1 MEEAGRMGKPL
12 RLLAQ
17 DQDDVPVI
25 SALVQ
30 DAVVRPAEV
39 CLDARARRFVVLMNR
54 FRWEEADEEP
64 RRVRTALRI
73 EGVMKAA
80 RKGWPAAADK
90 DAVLE
95 LLALT
100 VTPGEEGAATLELDF
115 AGPAAVR
122 LDVEC
127 IEVLL
132 EDLTEPWPARA
143 KPVHKA

>member
-1 MEEAGRMGKPL
+1 MVKSL

-17 DQDDVPVI
+17 DSEDVPVI

-30 DAVVRPAEV
+30 DAVVRPSEV
-39 CLDARARRFVVLMNR
+39 HLDPKQRRFVLLMNR
-54 FRWEEADEEP
+54 FRWEEVEQEP

-73 EGVMKAA
+73 EGVLKAA
-80 RKGWPAAADK
+80 RKGWPARADQE
-90 DAVLE
+90 AVLE

-100 VTPGEEGAATLELDF
+100 VTPGEDGAATIDLDF

-127 IEVLL
+127 VEIAL
-132 EDLTEPWPARA
+132 EDLTDPWPARA
-143 KPVHKA
+143 TPAHKA

>member
-1 MEEAGRMGKPL
+1 MSKPL

-17 DQDDVPVI
+17 DSDDVPVI

-30 DAVVRPAEV
+30 DAVVRPSEV
-39 CLDARARRFVVLMNR
+39 CLDQKHRRFVLLMNR
-54 FRWEEADEEP
+54 FRWEEAATEP

-80 RKGWPAAADK
+80 RKGWPAATDQ

-95 LLALT
+95 LLAVT
-100 VTPGEEGAATLELDF
+100 VTPGEDGAATLDLDF
-115 AGPAAVR
+115 AGPAAIR
-122 LDVEC
+122 LEVEC
-127 IEVLL
+127 VEIAL
-132 EDLTEPWPARA
+132 EDLTESWPARA

>member
-1 MEEAGRMGKPL
+1 MSKPL

-17 DQDDVPVI
+17 DCDDVPVI

-30 DAVVRPAEV
+30 DAVVRPSEV
-39 CLDARARRFVVLMNR
+39 CLDRKHRRFVLLMNR
-54 FRWEEADEEP
+54 FRWEEAETEP

-73 EGVMKAA
+73 ESVLKAA
-80 RKGWPAAADK
+80 RKGWPAAADQ

-95 LLALT
+95 LLAVT
-100 VTPGEEGAATLELDF
+100 VTPGEQGAATLDLDF

-122 LDVEC
+122 LEVEC
-127 IEVLL
+127 VEIAL

-143 KPVHKA
+143 KPVHQA

>member
-1 MEEAGRMGKPL
+1 MSKPL

-17 DQDDVPVI
+17 DSDDVPVI

-30 DAVVRPAEV
+30 DAVVRPSEV
-39 CLDARARRFVVLMNR
+39 SLDAKQRRFVLLMNR
-54 FRWEEADEEP
+54 FRWEEAEQEP

-80 RKGWPAAADK
+80 RKGWPASADQ

-95 LLALT
+95 LLAVT
-100 VTPGEEGAATLELDF
+100 VTPGEDGAATLDLDF

-127 IEVLL
+127 VEIAL
-132 EDLTEPWPARA
+132 EDLTDPWPARA
-143 KPVHKA
+143 KPAHDA

>member
-1 MEEAGRMGKPL
+1 MSKPL

-17 DQDDVPVI
+17 DSDDVPVI

-30 DAVVRPAEV
+30 DAVVRPSEV
-39 CLDARARRFVVLMNR
+39 SLDAKQRRFVLLMNR
-54 FRWEEADEEP
+54 FRWEEAEQEP

-80 RKGWPAAADK
+80 RKGWPASADQ

-95 LLALT
+95 LLAVT
-100 VTPGEEGAATLELDF
+100 VTPGEDGAATLDLDF
-115 AGPAAVR
+115 AGAAAVR

-127 IEVLL
+127 VEIAL
-132 EDLTEPWPARA
+132 EDLTDPWPARA
-143 KPVHKA
+143 KPAHDA

>member
-1 MEEAGRMGKPL
+1 MSKPL

-39 CLDARARRFVVLMNR
+39 CLDARARRFVLLMNR
-54 FRWEEADEEP
+54 FRWEDAAEEP

-73 EGVMKAA
+73 EGVMKAT
-80 RKGWPAAADK
+80 RKAWPSAADK

-95 LLALT
+95 LLAIT
-100 VTPGEEGAATLELDF
+100 VMPHEEGAATLELDF

-122 LDVEC
+122 LEVEC
-127 IEVLL
+127 VEILL

-143 KPVHKA
+143 KPAHKA

>member
-1 MEEAGRMGKPL
+1 MSKPL

-17 DQDDVPVI
+17 DSDDVPVI

-30 DAVVRPAEV
+30 DAVVRPSEV
-39 CLDARARRFVVLMNR
+39 CLDQKHRRFVLLMNR
-54 FRWEEADEEP
+54 FQWEEAATEP

-80 RKGWPAAADK
+80 RKGWPAAADQ

-95 LLALT
+95 LLAVT
-100 VTPGEEGAATLELDF
+100 VTPGEDGAATLDLDF

-122 LDVEC
+122 LEVEC
-127 IEVLL
+127 VEIAL
-132 EDLTEPWPARA
+132 EDLTDPWPARA

>member
-1 MEEAGRMGKPL
+1 MSKPL

-17 DQDDVPVI
+17 DSDDVPII

-30 DAVVRPAEV
+30 DAVVRPSEV
-39 CLDARARRFVVLMNR
+39 SLDAKQRRFVLLMNR
-54 FRWEEADEEP
+54 FRWEEAEQEP

-80 RKGWPAAADK
+80 RKGWPASADQ

-95 LLALT
+95 LLAVT
-100 VTPGEEGAATLELDF
+100 VTPGEDGAATLDLDF

-127 IEVLL
+127 VEIAL
-132 EDLTEPWPARA
+132 EDLTDPWPARA
-143 KPVHKA
+143 KPAHDA